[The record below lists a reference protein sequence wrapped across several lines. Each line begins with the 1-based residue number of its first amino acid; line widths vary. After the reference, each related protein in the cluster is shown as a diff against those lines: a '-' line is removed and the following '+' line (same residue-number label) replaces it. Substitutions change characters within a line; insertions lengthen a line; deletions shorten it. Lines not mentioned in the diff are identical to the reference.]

1 MVQPRQ
7 EIHDLARARHILAR
21 GGLVHDQD
29 LWPHH
34 DDGRDREPLA
44 VAPRE
49 LKGVEL
55 ALVPQ
60 LEPPEDLLDGLLDL
74 VGGGTQVLEAER
86 HVVPDS
92 LPEQLVVRVLELQ
105 PFGQDRKSTRLNSS
119 HGSISYAVFCLKKK
133 KQ

>member
-1 MVQPRQ
+1 VRARHGVH
-7 EIHDLARARHILAR
+7 ELARARRILAR

-29 LWPHH
+29 LWPYH

-49 LKGVEL
+49 LEGVEL

-74 VGGGTQVLEAER
+74 VGGGAQVLEAER
-86 HVVPDS
+86 NVVPDS
-92 LPEQLVVRVLELQ
+92 LTDPLVVR
-105 PFGQDRKSTRLNSS
+105 
-119 HGSISYAVFCLKKK
+119 ILKDVHTPGRP
-133 KQ
+133 QSRPTQ